1 MTKNV
6 SPKLTKNV
14 KSDQKRQPCAEH
26 ALLKN
31 RENKTKIIKIY
42 IKNNKI
48 IKILKNSAFGKI
60 LARRLLEERQDE
72 SQSKKRPL
80 VKYITGFI
88 IFRQMPKTFYFS
100 LKILN

>member
-26 ALLKN
+26 AL
-31 RENKTKIIKIY
+31 
-42 IKNNKI
+42 
-48 IKILKNSAFGKI
+48 LKNSAFGKI

>member
-6 SPKLTKNV
+6 SLKLTKNV
-14 KSDQKRQPCAEH
+14 RSDQKRQPCAE
-26 ALLKN
+26 
-31 RENKTKIIKIY
+31 Y
-42 IKNNKI
+42 IL
-48 IKILKNSAFGKI
+48 LKNSAFGKI

-88 IFRQMPKTFYFS
+88 IFRQMPKN
-100 LKILN
+100 ILFFT